1 MSQKA
6 QEVKEYEFKFNG
18 YTLTV
23 DHYQGEKFGAY
34 NNGYWIYTLVLDASD
49 QEVLNGKAFSVKNLC
64 YEVQKFLL
72 TTQLRP
78 DPFLVFINIEYMRDT
93 LELRLGADLHDR
105 NMQAL
110 TQFAQYAEFSKT
122 KK

>member
-34 NNGYWIYTLVLDASD
+34 SNGHWIYTLVLDASD
-49 QEVLNGKAFSVKNLC
+49 QDVLNGQAFSVKNLC

-78 DPFLVFINIEYMRDT
+78 DPFLVFINIEYMRET
-93 LELRLGADLHDR
+93 LELRLWADLHDR
-105 NMQAL
+105 N
-110 TQFAQYAEFSKT
+110 TQDLAQYVQFSKT